1 MSTTRINTKNT
12 IVASIS
18 EGAIAPM
25 LEGLD
30 PKNVQ
35 KFLREREHYLI
46 EGKRYALLL
55 DKPWTQIKT
64 SVKAKVLSI
73 DVMRKWAKVEL
84 GMIWDTMAPKVF
96 KIALRNIAKE
106 SEKDHRDM
114 DSVLKERI
122 SMDFSMTHV
131 KTRIF
136 NYMCLVDRVIEE
148 EGFKDMIMPDTVD
161 AEGNPIPDDLKDNAK
176 YCSILLEYL
185 APVTLKTKI
194 KTMLTCKGYKQH
206 KKDANL
212 LYKLIVEEAVRQQQN
227 HDYAT
232 NHHGKKAN
240 NKRTTEDS
248 DRRGKSPLK
257 KLRQDNPKNKGQGRN
272 RDKGDKK
279 KSTDPKDAPA
289 ELAKLVAKDNGC
301 FMCGGE
307 HAVSKHPGITK
318 AQVNALWDKHY
329 AAKGQTNPFKR
340 ALLKKLADTEDFE
353 CSDDAPPKFKV
364 LINGVY
370 EMPALADCGA
380 RSQAAI
386 SRNHVEG
393 LCKLDQSVKLIN
405 LKQPIE
411 FQAAGGHVIT
421 SKQMVKIKVD
431 IYTTAGVISSYRPI
445 ECCIIEEEEGDFL
458 ITDSMLKKVGINV
471 DAQLEAISKTL
482 QDIRHVPDGKD
493 GDDIVNPR
501 LEQEVVDHIDRELL
515 QEAVDQFI

>member
-35 KFLREREHYLI
+35 KFLRERKHYLI

-64 SVKAKVLSI
+64 SVKAKVLTI

-84 GMIWDTMAPKVF
+84 GMIWDTMAPKEF

-161 AEGNPIPDDLKDNAK
+161 AEGNTTPDDLKDNAK

-185 APVTLKTKI
+185 VPVTLKIKI

-206 KKDANL
+206 KKDVNL
-212 LYKLIVEEAVRQQQN
+212 LYKLIVEEAVR
-227 HDYAT
+227 
-232 NHHGKKAN
+232 
-240 NKRTTEDS
+240 
-248 DRRGKSPLK
+248 
-257 KLRQDNPKNKGQGRN
+257 
-272 RDKGDKK
+272 
-279 KSTDPKDAPA
+279 
-289 ELAKLVAKDNGC
+289 
-301 FMCGGE
+301 
-307 HAVSKHPGITK
+307 
-318 AQVNALWDKHY
+318 
-329 AAKGQTNPFKR
+329 
-340 ALLKKLADTEDFE
+340 
-353 CSDDAPPKFKV
+353 
-364 LINGVY
+364 
-370 EMPALADCGA
+370 
-380 RSQAAI
+380 
-386 SRNHVEG
+386 
-393 LCKLDQSVKLIN
+393 
-405 LKQPIE
+405 
-411 FQAAGGHVIT
+411 
-421 SKQMVKIKVD
+421 
-431 IYTTAGVISSYRPI
+431 
-445 ECCIIEEEEGDFL
+445 
-458 ITDSMLKKVGINV
+458 
-471 DAQLEAISKTL
+471 
-482 QDIRHVPDGKD
+482 
-493 GDDIVNPR
+493 
-501 LEQEVVDHIDRELL
+501 
-515 QEAVDQFI
+515 